1 VKIDIENV
9 GDYGHDLNRPECVLC
24 VGSGDLFVSHKG
36 VGVTH
41 IAPGG
46 RQRII
51 GGARDVDGH
60 ELVPNGIALLPD
72 RSFLIANIGEAG
84 GVWRLQADGTI
95 TPYLIE
101 VDGERLV
108 ADGCSFTNEL
118 RLAADGRS
126 VYVSETFGR
135 CISRFAVR
143 ADGSL
148 GAREDFVTFGHGTF
162 PDGIAFDE
170 EDHLWV
176 TSIVSNRLIRI
187 APNGSSEVLLED
199 SVAEHVDTVE
209 RALAEGRMAREHFY
223 TMQSRKLRNISSIA
237 FGGAD
242 RRTVYL
248 GSLMGTSLAT
258 LHSPVPGR
266 KPVHWDYLF

>member
-1 VKIDIENV
+1 MKIDIENV

-24 VGSGDLFVSHKG
+24 LGSGDLFVSHKG

-108 ADGCSFTNEL
+108 AANFVMNDAQGRVWITVSTRKQPRF
-118 RLAADGRS
+118 LAYSPEVADGFVVLADARGA
-126 VYVSETFGR
+126 VSTSAKPLGDASAVSPCVPTAASAR
-135 CISRFAVR
+135 AKISLH
-143 ADGSL
+143 S
-148 GAREDFVTFGHGTF
+148 
-162 PDGIAFDE
+162 
-170 EDHLWV
+170 
-176 TSIVSNRLIRI
+176 
-187 APNGSSEVLLED
+187 
-199 SVAEHVDTVE
+199 DT
-209 RALAEGRMAREHFY
+209 EHFR
-223 TMQSRKLRNISSIA
+223 TASRSTKKITCGLRVSS
-237 FGGAD
+237 
-242 RRTVYL
+242 
-248 GSLMGTSLAT
+248 AT
-258 LHSPVPGR
+258 G
-266 KPVHWDYLF
+266 